1 MQKADLP
8 RPRWQNLVLF
18 LIAFLILAADQFTK
32 SWIRSFPEGQT
43 VLRIGFFQIAHIQN
57 TGAAFGIFQGLSGVL
72 AIFSMLGVALILL
85 YAFFLSRRFP
95 AYDNRLN
102 RVALGLIL
110 GGTAGN
116 LIDRFRFGYVI
127 DFIDFHYWPAF
138 NIADPAIVVG
148 TILFAYSIIFL
159 IRPIKQ

>member
-18 LIAFLILAADQFTK
+18 LIAFLIIVADQLTK
-32 SWIRSFPEGQT
+32 GWIRSFPEGQT
-43 VLRIGFFQIAHIQN
+43 IFRIGFFQIAHIQN

-72 AIFSMLGVALILL
+72 AIFPMLGVALILL
-85 YAFFLSRRFP
+85 YAFFFSRSFP
-95 AYDNRLN
+95 TYDNRLN

-110 GGTAGN
+110 GGTVGN
-116 LIDRFRFGYVI
+116 LIDRFRLGYVI

-138 NIADPAIVVG
+138 NVADPAIIVG

-159 IRPIKQ
+159 IRPAKQ